1 MMSRSARWTGTMQET
16 KSPTPM
22 SEAEYQALESTVAQT
37 ARGRWFL
44 AEYAR
49 RNRTMDTQALL
60 GAICRLE
67 EAVERA
73 RRGPDMERLRFNLV
87 EMARMLAHTRNE
99 VAALRPATAQRVD
112 QAIHVMRFLESRVNA
127 MLEVWSSDG
136 TGGTADPDAAQH
148 TLQSDAAA
156 DAESFDQRLQ

>member
-1 MMSRSARWTGTMQET
+1 MPEP
-16 KSPTPM
+16 KSPTLM

-60 GAICRLE
+60 GVICRLE
-67 EAVERA
+67 GAVERA

-99 VAALRPATAQRVD
+99 IAALRPATAQRVD

-127 MLEVWSSDG
+127 MLEVWSSDA
-136 TGGTADPDAAQH
+136 TAEAADLDAAQH
-148 TLQSDAAA
+148 RRPLDAVA
-156 DAESFDQRLQ
+156 DAESLDQRLQ

>member
-1 MMSRSARWTGTMQET
+1 MQEP

-49 RNRTMDTQALL
+49 RNRTMETQALL

-73 RRGPDMERLRFNLV
+73 RRGPDMERLRCNLV

-99 VAALRPATAQRVD
+99 IAALRPATAQRVD

-127 MLEVWSSDG
+127 MLEVWSGDQGQDSANPEPALRRLE
-136 TGGTADPDAAQH
+136 TLADLEPSGQG
-148 TLQSDAAA
+148 LPQS
-156 DAESFDQRLQ
+156 S

>member
-1 MMSRSARWTGTMQET
+1 
-16 KSPTPM
+16 
-22 SEAEYQALESTVAQT
+22 
-37 ARGRWFL
+37 
-44 AEYAR
+44 
-49 RNRTMDTQALL
+49 MDTQALL

-99 VAALRPATAQRVD
+99 IAALRPATAQRVD

-127 MLEVWSSDG
+127 MLEVWSSDA
-136 TGGTADPDAAQH
+136 TAEAADLDAAQH
-148 TLQSDAAA
+148 RRPLDAVA
-156 DAESFDQRLQ
+156 DAESLDQRLQ

>member
-1 MMSRSARWTGTMQET
+1 MPEP
-16 KSPTPM
+16 KSPTLM
-22 SEAEYQALESTVAQT
+22 SEADYQALEATVAQT

-99 VAALRPATAQRVD
+99 IAALRPATAQRVD

-127 MLEVWSSDG
+127 MLEVWSSDA
-136 TGGTADPDAAQH
+136 TAEAADLDAAQH
-148 TLQSDAAA
+148 RRPLDAAA
-156 DAESFDQRLQ
+156 DAEPLDQRLQ

>member
-1 MMSRSARWTGTMQET
+1 MMSRSARRTGTMPEP
-16 KSPTPM
+16 KSPTLM

-60 GAICRLE
+60 GVICRLE

-99 VAALRPATAQRVD
+99 IAALRPATAQRVD

-127 MLEVWSSDG
+127 MLEVWSSDA
-136 TGGTADPDAAQH
+136 TAEAADLDAAQH
-148 TLQSDAAA
+148 RRPLDAVA
-156 DAESFDQRLQ
+156 DAESLDQRLQ

>member
-1 MMSRSARWTGTMQET
+1 MSEL
-16 KSPTPM
+16 KSPKPM
-22 SEAEYQALESTVAQT
+22 SEAEYQAIESTVAQT

-73 RRGPDMERLRFNLV
+73 RCGPDMERLRFNLV
-87 EMARMLAHTRNE
+87 EMARMLVHTRNE
-99 VAALRPATAQRVD
+99 IATLRPATAQRVD
-112 QAIHVMRFLESRVNA
+112 QAVHVMRFLESRVNA
-127 MLEVWSSDG
+127 MLEVWGSDRG
-136 TGGTADPDAAQH
+136 LDVVATSAAQRRH
-148 TLQSDAAA
+148 PSEAS
-156 DAESFDQRLQ
+156 AETEALDHQRLQ